1 MNLRT
6 EDDEGSEGGDSFD
19 EEGDD
24 DGPAIVCSC
33 TLGGPTVVIEAK
45 TDDSVQENVSGVRD
59 IEYVGE
65 NKIQDPVLNCDEEG
79 QGGDNIVSDGKVVR
93 FEVNIHS
100 YNFLSCST
108 LTWTSP
114 ASLLSARK
122 RRG

>member
-6 EDDEGSEGGDSFD
+6 EEDECSEGGDSFD

-45 TDDSVQENVSGVRD
+45 TD
-59 IEYVGE
+59 
-65 NKIQDPVLNCDEEG
+65 NKIQENISEG
-79 QGGDNIVSDGKVVR
+79 REAVDSDNQADNKVQDSGDKTEDKEGDNIVIDEKVVR

-108 LTWTSP
+108 STLTYTPTYSR
-114 ASLLSARK
+114 LFFRC
-122 RRG
+122 

>member
-6 EDDEGSEGGDSFD
+6 EEDECSEGGDSFD

-45 TDDSVQENVSGVRD
+45 TDDKVQENTSEGREAVD
-59 IEYVGE
+59 IDNQAE
-65 NKIQDPVLNCDEEG
+65 NKVQDSGDKTEDKEE
-79 QGGDNIVSDGKVVR
+79 DNIVSDQKVVR

-100 YNFLSCST
+100 YNFLSAQ
-108 LTWTSP
+108 LQH
-114 ASLLSARK
+114 
-122 RRG
+122 